1 MPPVESIKI
10 EDFKTGRFNHETP
23 RAITFSEAASVSGK
37 EFVKQELANFMSD
50 LKTAKVTRSEVQLTI
65 DGKQEV
71 AETLLKDVLPL
82 SLKWTLPEP
91 DQVDHHKLV
100 RDVLVPSVFGI
111 KKGSISFGSE
121 RLLFPCVRAS
131 NSGTRLCVMMP
142 MLDILEC
149 PAVYRT
155 ICIRICVWIF
165 ICICVWNCMFRCLS
179 MRFRIKRDQLFEQ
192 STGETWKLKCM
203 LGTCSDSRVQRWRI
217 SRRLRRVA
225 SGAPSS

>member
-1 MPPVESIKI
+1 MPPLFDTLVEHMPPVESIKI

-23 RAITFSEAASVSGK
+23 RAITFSEAASVFGK

-50 LKTAKVTRSEVQLTI
+50 LKAAKVTRSEVQLTI

-111 KKGSISFGSE
+111 RRALSRSARRGFSSRACE
-121 RLLFPCVRAS
+121 RRTPARAS
-131 NSGTRLCVMMP
+131 VSCH
-142 MLDILEC
+142 D
-149 PAVYRT
+149 A
-155 ICIRICVWIF
+155 
-165 ICICVWNCMFRCLS
+165 
-179 MRFRIKRDQLFEQ
+179 D
-192 STGETWKLKCM
+192 
-203 LGTCSDSRVQRWRI
+203 
-217 SRRLRRVA
+217 A
-225 SGAPSS
+225 